1 MVLVDY
7 IGIFLHVAI
16 LLATYCTLINIVLL
30 QNFEFCYRSE
40 IQNGPTTGQKFCYT
54 FSPIHFSDKNGS
66 NSNNMYRQVTSLF
79 VQIT

>member
-16 LLATYCTLINIVLL
+16 LLATYCTLINIALL

-40 IQNGPTTGQKFCYT
+40 NQNGPTTGQKFC
-54 FSPIHFSDKNGS
+54 IHFSDKNGS

-79 VQIT
+79 VQIK